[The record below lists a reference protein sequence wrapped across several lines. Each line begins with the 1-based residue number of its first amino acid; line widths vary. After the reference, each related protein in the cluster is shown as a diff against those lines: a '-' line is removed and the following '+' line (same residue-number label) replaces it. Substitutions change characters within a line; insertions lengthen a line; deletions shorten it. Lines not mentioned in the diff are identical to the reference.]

1 MDLPR
6 CLVRKGQGNLAIG
19 ARVFCESLYGCQMQ
33 MPSADR
39 RHQSDLPRARGV
51 SPGATGTIIIGAI
64 TVAALYFGR
73 EVLVPIA
80 LAFLLSFV
88 LAPLVRLLRRLRV
101 GHAPSVLIA
110 VLLAF
115 LVISGIATLIG
126 SQVAELAGNLG
137 LYKSTITRKIESL
150 QSEATGSGIISRASS
165 TLNDLKEEITR
176 TAEKARADATAPPE
190 TAPQAEQLP
199 KPIPV
204 EIHAPPP
211 APFEIIRSI
220 IGPLTGP
227 LATAGI
233 VIVFLI
239 FILLQREDL
248 RDRFILLV
256 SAGDLH
262 RTTVALDDGA
272 SRLSRYFLTQ
282 IAINASFGVIIGTGL
297 FFIGVPSAILWGILA
312 MLLRFL
318 PYIGAWIAAFFPVV
332 LALAVDPRWS
342 MLAWTIVLFAVV
354 EIVLSQGIEPL
365 LNAHSTGLSAVAVV
379 VAATFWTWLWG
390 PVGLLLSTPLTVCL
404 VVIGRHVER
413 LRFLDVLLGD
423 QPALAPEETFYQ
435 RMLAGDPDETA
446 HQAEL
451 FLKEK
456 SLCDYYDEIAMKG
469 LALAQLDA
477 RRGALDQER
486 RAEIKET
493 IEGLIDNLSSQ
504 EGASGVRDSVSTE
517 ATSGVA
523 EEQKAALPKSTVLC
537 IAGGGPLDEAAA
549 AMLAQVLLK
558 RGIAA
563 RIVPNREVSSGNILG
578 LDVEDV
584 ETVVIS
590 YLDSGGF
597 ANARYLVRRL
607 RRRLPSNV
615 RVLLGLW
622 RQTEAEIDRS
632 NAVGVTEAH
641 SIVTSLAQAVEVV
654 ANLNRK
660 ESCAC

>member
-1 MDLPR
+1 
-6 CLVRKGQGNLAIG
+6 
-19 ARVFCESLYGCQMQ
+19 MQ
-33 MPSADR
+33 MPSSGR
-39 RHQSDLPRARGV
+39 RYRSDLPAGRSV
-51 SPGATGTIIIGAI
+51 SPSASGTVVIGAI
-64 TVAALYFGR
+64 AVAALYFGR

-88 LAPLVRLLRRLRV
+88 LAPLIRLLRRLRI
-101 GHAPSVLIA
+101 GHAPSVLVT

-115 LVISGIATLIG
+115 LVISGIGTLIG
-126 SQVAELAGNLG
+126 SQAAELAGNLA
-137 LYKSTITRKIESL
+137 LYESTITRKIESL
-150 QSEATGSGIISRASS
+150 QSEATGSGIINRAAT
-165 TLNDLKEEITR
+165 TLNDLKKEMTR
-176 TAEKARADATAPPE
+176 TAEKARADSTAPPD
-190 TAPQAEQLP
+190 TAPQGEQPP

-220 IGPLTGP
+220 IGPLAGP

-262 RTTVALDDGA
+262 RTTMALDDGA

-318 PYIGAWIAAFFPVV
+318 PYIGAWIAGVFPI
-332 LALAVDPRWS
+332 ALAVAVDPSWS
-342 MLAWTIVLFAVV
+342 MLVWTIVLFAVV
-354 EIVLSQGIEPL
+354 ELLLSQGIEPL

-379 VAATFWTWLWG
+379 VSATFWTWLWG
-390 PVGLLLSTPLTVCL
+390 PIGLLLSTPLTVCL

-435 RMLAGDPDETA
+435 RMLAGDPDEAA
-446 HQAEL
+446 HQAEV

-469 LALAQLDA
+469 LELAQLDA
-477 RRGALDQER
+477 RRGTLDHDR
-486 RAEIKET
+486 RVKIKQT
-493 IEGLIDNLSSQ
+493 IDGLLDNLSDRKDTR
-504 EGASGVRDSVSTE
+504 ASRDSASVE
-517 ATSGVA
+517 PTSVGS
-523 EEQKAALPKSTVLC
+523 EGQNAAPSKTTVLC

-549 AMLAQVLLK
+549 AMLSQVLLK
-558 RGIAA
+558 RGIGA
-563 RIVPNREVSSGNILG
+563 RVVPNHEVSSGNIFQ
-578 LDVEDV
+578 LDVEGI
-584 ETVVIS
+584 ESTVLS

-607 RRRLPSNV
+607 RRRLPVNV
-615 RVLLGLW
+615 PVLLGLW
-622 RQTEAEIDRS
+622 AQTEAGIDPS
-632 NAVGVTEAH
+632 NAVDVTEAN
-641 SIVTSLAQAVEVV
+641 SMVTSLAQAVDAV
-654 ANLNRK
+654 ANRGRGGSVKLLKAIDRLPAQCH
-660 ESCAC
+660 CARRPAAE

>member
-1 MDLPR
+1 MP
-6 CLVRKGQGNLAIG
+6 GNLAQNASVACG
-19 ARVFCESLYGCQMQ
+19 SLDGCQMQ

-39 RHQSDLPRARGV
+39 RFRSDLPPARGV
-51 SPGATGTIIIGAI
+51 SPSATGTVIIGAI

-101 GHAPSVLIA
+101 GRAPSVLIA
-110 VLLAF
+110 VLFAF
-115 LVISGIATLIG
+115 LVISGIGTLIG
-126 SQVAELAGNLG
+126 SQAAELAGNLA
-137 LYKSTITRKIESL
+137 LYESTITRKIESL
-150 QSEATGSGIISRASS
+150 QSEATGSGIIGRASS
-165 TLNDLKEEITR
+165 TLNDLRKEITR
-176 TAEKARADATAPPE
+176 TAERAKENATVPAE
-190 TAPQAEQLP
+190 TAPQGDQSP

-204 EIHAPPP
+204 EIHSPPP

-220 IGPLTGP
+220 IGPITGP

-318 PYIGAWIAAFFPVV
+318 PYIGAWIAAFFPVA
-332 LALAVDPRWS
+332 LALAVDPSWS
-342 MLAWTIVLFAVV
+342 MLAWTLVLFAVV
-354 EIVLSQGIEPL
+354 ELLLSQGIEPL

-435 RMLAGDPDETA
+435 RMLAGDPDEAA
-446 HQAEL
+446 HQAEV

-456 SLCDYYDEIAMKG
+456 SHCDYYDEIAMKG

-477 RRGALDQER
+477 RRGALDHDR
-486 RAEIKET
+486 RVEIKQT
-493 IEGLIDNLSSQ
+493 IEGLIDNLSDH
-504 EGASGVRDSVSTE
+504 EEASVARDGGSAE
-517 ATSGVA
+517 ATSDGSA
-523 EEQKAALPKSTVLC
+523 EQKAPPPRATVLC
-537 IAGGGPLDEAAA
+537 VAGGGPLDEAAA
-549 AMLAQVLLK
+549 AMLAQVLMK
-558 RGIAA
+558 HGIGA
-563 RIVPNREVSSGNILG
+563 RVVSNHEVSSGNILG
-578 LDVEDV
+578 LDAEGV

-590 YLDSGGF
+590 YLDPSGF

-607 RRRLPSNV
+607 RRRLPVNV
-615 RVLLGLW
+615 TVLLGLW
-622 RQTEAEIDRS
+622 TQTEAEIARS
-632 NAVGVTEAH
+632 NAVEVTEAN

-654 ANLNRK
+654 ANRGAA
-660 ESCAC
+660 SMHA